1 MMKKL
6 TSVAQILV
14 VLFCID
20 YSITILLGFELI
32 YARVIEAGALAKV
45 YAFVIGACGF
55 LAMLGM
61 GKQED

>member
-14 VLFCID
+14 ILFCID

-32 YARVIEAGALAKV
+32 YARVIEAGVLAKV
-45 YAFVIGACGF
+45 YAFVIVAC
-55 LAMLGM
+55 
-61 GKQED
+61 